1 MSLFVTLVSDSRDK
15 STMFGGIVVD
25 VCRSGVFRMPFII
38 FGEYFLVLSDK
49 KSQKFHKVLCESL
62 KRRLNT
68 AV

>member
-1 MSLFVTLVSDSRDK
+1 
-15 STMFGGIVVD
+15 MFGGIVVD